1 MNITSLT
8 NVFKMSPIRSGTPQY
23 HLVEVFL
30 IFFIKIRS
38 PIAGR
43 NRENKYSKKRLI
55 RGKSHVIKLQIKR
68 IHIAK
73 KVSDIRNK
81 DSLA

>member
-8 NVFKMSPIRSGTPQY
+8 NVFKMSPIKSGIPQY

-30 IFFIKIRS
+30 IFFIKTRS

-43 NRENKYSKKRLI
+43 NRENKYNKKRLI
-55 RGKSHVIKLQIKR
+55 RGKSHVIKLQIKT
-68 IHIAK
+68 IQIVK